1 MKISTANSS
10 VSRIYPGQGKRLA
23 LALSAIVAATAQAQ
37 EGESRYNLQL
47 EEVVVTAQKREED
60 FMTVPAAV
68 SAFTTQDMI
77 NTGAATIQD
86 IDAFIPGLDTGDS
99 VGGATQMSIEIRGVA
114 SPNISSGQDPSVAT
128 FYDGSYMPRAVTSI
142 PFTDIARTEVLKGP
156 QGTLFG
162 RNATAGVINIVPN
175 KPHQDFEGFAKA
187 PASGLP
193 EKDRSIRREPNPE
206 CGDQGDRPKK

>member
-1 MKISTANSS
+1 MTISTANSI
-10 VSRIYPGQGKRLA
+10 VSHHRPAQAKRLA

-37 EGESRYNLQL
+37 AQEGKSRYNLQL

-77 NTGAATIQD
+77 NTGAVTIQD

-99 VGGATQMSIEIRGVA
+99 VGGATQMSIEIRGVN

-142 PFTDIARTEVLKGP
+142 PLSLIH
-156 QGTLFG
+156 
-162 RNATAGVINIVPN
+162 I
-175 KPHQDFEGFAKA
+175 
-187 PASGLP
+187 
-193 EKDRSIRREPNPE
+193 
-206 CGDQGDRPKK
+206 